1 MFQQPSQQG
10 VQANGSDLVVRP
22 LFGGAMSILLP
33 VHYLDASNFRE
44 IPDNQEVW
52 TDNLE
57 VPTSSGGGVQSSSC
71 PSVIIEILS
80 RSENVSDAKI
90 MDFLF
95 HDLADANHAAVNQ
108 RFLLLQPFDDTQ
120 QTRANNFPMADYATG
135 AVGKMMVEK
144 NRGMDEVTVFL
155 WVVRLKHVD
164 TDILISL
171 NDPVVKYSSADEASQ
186 SPRMKLFETIVRSL
200 KVNDWNLF
208 A

>member
-1 MFQQPSQQG
+1 MFQQQQQ
-10 VQANGSDLVVRP
+10 VQANGSDLVVRQ

-33 VHYLDASNFRE
+33 VNYLDASHFRE

-57 VPTSSGGGVQSSSC
+57 APTSSSGVQSSSC
-71 PSVIIEILS
+71 PSIIIEILS
-80 RSENVSDAKI
+80 RPENVSDANI
-90 MDFLF
+90 TEFLF
-95 HDLADANHAAVNQ
+95 NDLADANHVAANQ
-108 RFLLLQPFDDTQ
+108 RLLLMQPFNDTQ
-120 QTRANNFPMADYATG
+120 QTKTSNFPMADYAAG

-155 WVVRLKHVD
+155 WVVRLKHID

-171 NDPVVKYSSADEASQ
+171 NDPMVKYSTSDEAAQ
-186 SPRMKLFETIVRSL
+186 SSRMKLFEKIIRSL
-200 KVNDWNLF
+200 TVNDWNLF